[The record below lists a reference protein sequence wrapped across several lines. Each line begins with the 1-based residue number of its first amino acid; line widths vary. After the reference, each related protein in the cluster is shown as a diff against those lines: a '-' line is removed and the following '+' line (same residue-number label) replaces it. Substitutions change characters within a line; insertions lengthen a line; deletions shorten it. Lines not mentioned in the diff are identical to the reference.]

1 MPKLKVKRI
10 ALSDQLAMRRMQ
22 SAHIRAVSWRPSL
35 MATTKRL
42 PSMLFPIGLNCDKI
56 TAIRRESME
65 IIRRSTL
72 WVDILIK
79 SPLREEIFW
88 SKRRV

>member
-10 ALSDQLAMRRMQ
+10 ALSDQLAMKRMQ
-22 SAHIRAVSWRPSL
+22 LAHIRAVSCRPSP

-56 TAIRRESME
+56 IAIRRESMA
-65 IIRRSTL
+65 IIPRSTL
-72 WVDILIK
+72 LVDILIK